1 LHDRDTGL
9 VRFGFRDYDP
19 DTSRWTA
26 KDPILFAGGNVD
38 LYGYC
43 LNDPVNLV
51 DPYGY
56 SAVGDIYTGIV
67 TAISEGAKGGVYS
80 AKQAASDIG
89 QLAIHGDPYVKI
101 ALGVAVVSEAAPLA
115 CAATMEA
122 PATTAIVVNKVLT
135 DPQGSLDFVTSM
147 FPGTTPTM
155 NWAGVYGA
163 TAGTILKTH
172 QW

>member
-19 DTSRWTA
+19 NTGRWTA
-26 KDPILFAGGNVD
+26 KDPIGFAGGDVD

-43 LNDPVNLV
+43 LNDPINWV
-51 DPYGY
+51 DPHGF

-67 TAISEGAKGGVYS
+67 TAINEGAKGGVYS
-80 AKQAASDIG
+80 ARQAASDIG
-89 QLAIHGDPYVKI
+89 QLAIQGDPYVKT
-101 ALGVAVVSEAAPLA
+101 ALGIAVVSELIPLA
-115 CAATMEA
+115 CAAAIEA

-163 TAGTILKTH
+163 TTGTILKIH
-172 QW
+172 KW